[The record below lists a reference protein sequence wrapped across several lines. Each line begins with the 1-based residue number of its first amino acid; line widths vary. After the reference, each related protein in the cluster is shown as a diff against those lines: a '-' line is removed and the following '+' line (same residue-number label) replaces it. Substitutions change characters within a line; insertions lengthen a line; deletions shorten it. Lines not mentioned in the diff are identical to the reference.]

1 MPKFTHTRCLNPC
14 LDRDANPAAGRGRG
28 IFDVGRGIFDVG
40 ICRLSALVILGVVY
54 FCANSTCNPDF
65 DRL

>member
-28 IFDVGRGIFDVG
+28 IFDVGPRR